1 MGLKQVQI
9 QGWLKDVSDNFASIG
24 PIGTDV
30 GLGNLRVARFVYD
43 VASVDSDGVANST
56 VAAHGTGVTLPAYA
70 IVVGGF
76 FDVNTAF
83 TSSATGQLAI
93 HVEGANDIQ
102 TAAAVGG
109 APYSTI
115 GRKAI
120 VPKASTPE
128 STSVKTSAAREITCT
143 VSVGALTAGKLTGY
157 LYYVEG
163 IVSA

>member
-9 QGWLKDVSDNFASIG
+9 QGWLKDVNDNFASIG

-43 VASVDSDGVANST
+43 VASVDSSGVANST
-56 VAAHGTGVTLPAYA
+56 VAAHGTGVTLPAHA

-83 TSSATGQLAI
+83 TSSASGELAI
-93 HVEGANDIQ
+93 RVEGAGDIQ
-102 TAAAVGG
+102 AAAAVSGV
-109 APYSTI
+109 PYSTI

-120 VPKASTPE
+120 VPKANTPE
-128 STSVKTSAAREITCT
+128 STSIKTSAAKEITCT

-163 IVSA
+163 IASA